1 MSPEITNGLFLLAS
15 VLITG
20 FLTIF
25 AGRSSAQ
32 IQNLKNENES
42 NKRNISQLLKQVES
56 YHLLEDVYANEL
68 ASASSKQPKTIKTEY
83 RNKVVELHQCERP
96 EMTANEAKKR
106 LQKIT

>member
-1 MSPEITNGLFLLAS
+1 MSPEIINGIFLLGS

-20 FLTIF
+20 LITIC
-25 AGRSSAQ
+25 AGRSSAE
-32 IQNLKNENES
+32 IQKLKNLNDS
-42 NKRNISQLLKQVES
+42 NNKNISQLLRQVES
-56 YHLLEDVYANEL
+56 YHLLEDLYANEL
-68 ASASSKQPKTIKTEY
+68 ADEFDKQPKTIKTEY